1 MPNLN
6 ISIIIPCYNEEEVIL
21 KAYDRVKNVVEKNK
35 YNYEIM
41 FINDGSIDNTLNILE
56 KIAKSNKNVKIISFS
71 RNFGHQA
78 AVTAGIKN
86 CSADI
91 AIIIDADLQ
100 DPPEL
105 FPEMI
110 KIYQQE
116 KCNVVYGV
124 RKTRKKENFLKKIT
138 AKIYY
143 RFINYLSDVDLPFDT
158 GDFRLID
165 KKVIESF
172 KNFSE
177 KNKYIRGLMSW
188 VGFKQLPVYYN
199 RDPRFSGKTK
209 YSIPKM
215 LKLATTGIFYF
226 TKRPLKMSLSM
237 GFISIIISLVLII
250 YVFVSKFSNKIESI
264 PGWASTTITII
275 FFGGVQLFMIGIL
288 GEYIGSIFDEV
299 KNRPEYIIDK
309 KTNLD
314 NISSNKKKKMK

>member
-237 GFISIIISLVLII
+237 GFISIIII
-250 YVFVSKFSNKIESI
+250 SNS
-264 PGWASTTITII
+264 
-275 FFGGVQLFMIGIL
+275 
-288 GEYIGSIFDEV
+288 
-299 KNRPEYIIDK
+299 
-309 KTNLD
+309 
-314 NISSNKKKKMK
+314 